1 MSHFPLFYLTERS
14 NWACP
19 RCVRKFRHW

>member
-1 MSHFPLFYLTERS
+1 MSHFPLFYLTERC